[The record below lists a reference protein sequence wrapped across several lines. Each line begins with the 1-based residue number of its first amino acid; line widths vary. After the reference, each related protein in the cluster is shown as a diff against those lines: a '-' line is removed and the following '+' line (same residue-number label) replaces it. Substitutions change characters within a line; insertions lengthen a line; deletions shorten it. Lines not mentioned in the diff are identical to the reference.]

1 VITYDSV
8 DAFMAKKGEAL
19 GTSDWMTITQE
30 QINTF
35 AAATGDDQWI
45 HVDPEKAASGPFGTT
60 IAHGLMTLALV
71 PGLTREMWQI
81 NGVKMILNYGV
92 NKVRYP
98 APVRAGSRVRVHV
111 SLVGVEPVAD
121 GGAWQATIS
130 ATVEIEGGAKPAV
143 VSEIVLRLV
152 S

>member
-1 VITYDSV
+1 
-8 DAFMAKKGEAL
+8 
-19 GTSDWMTITQE
+19 MTITQE

-71 PGLTREMWQI
+71 PGLTPRIFQVKGVEMF
-81 NGVKMILNYGV
+81 LNYGL

-98 APVRAGSRVRVHV
+98 APVPVGSRVRARVALV
-111 SLVGVEPVAD
+111 SIERTRTGD
-121 GGAWQATIS
+121 AWQARLS

-143 VSEIVLRLV
+143 VSEIVVRLI